1 MNAAEHEAAPES
13 EDAEPAFTMADA
25 PPDPLADLA
34 ERAKADPAVAF
45 SDDVIE
51 ALAELRAEDR
61 GRFEAIRVSLKRAGV
76 RVTALDPLICTAA
89 GDEGARQTQADLL
102 IEIAA
107 EAELFH
113 DRDKRA
119 FADIRV
125 GDVRETWPV
134 KSTGFRRWLGRAF
147 YKKHG
152 GAPNSDAMASA
163 IAVLEAKAHYDAP
176 ERPIFLR
183 VGEHDSRLYLDLCND
198 AWQAIEI
205 DAAGWRV
212 VSEPPC
218 RFRRAAGMLP
228 LPEPTRGGS
237 LNSLRELLNISTDQQ
252 FTLSVAWLLATFR
265 PSGPYPVLIVSGEH
279 GAAKTS
285 FVSTLRAMI
294 DPNSTPMRSTPRDD
308 RDLFIAATNAHV
320 LAFDNLSGL
329 PGWLSDAL
337 CRLATGG
344 GFSTRQLYSDADE
357 ILFDAMRPLALN
369 GIEDIVSR
377 PDLADRG
384 LFLALAAIL
393 EAKRKTDQGMRTA
406 IETARPAILGA
417 LLDAV
422 ARGLARVP
430 GLTLPT
436 LPRMADFA
444 VWASAC
450 GDGALWPE
458 GGFLLA
464 FNANRA
470 AAIGDVIDGD
480 AVASAV
486 VKLMAD
492 AAEWIGTSGAL
503 RQRLGEIAGEAAA
516 KARTWPGNDRALAGK
531 LRRIAPFLRSPS
543 VGIELA
549 FTRDKAGRYIHLRRS
564 PTVRNF
570 ASFASPPSS
579 ERKNGR
585 KPPLSGD
592 LGDDANDDAKLAG
605 DANGFGGDA
614 NDDAKL
620 APDPVCVIDKPLETL
635 ADDANDAN
643 DANSPTFPAP
653 ESTHTRRGVI

>member
-1 MNAAEHEAAPES
+1 MLRGVVSEAPEAA
-13 EDAEPAFTMADA
+13 ADA
-25 PPDPLADLA
+25 PYTIAEITDPLADLA
-34 ERAKADPAVAF
+34 ARAKADPAIAF

-51 ALAELRAEDR
+51 ALAELRAEER
-61 GRFEAIRVSLKRAGV
+61 GRFEAIRAELKRAGV
-76 RVTALDPLICTAA
+76 RVTELDPLICAAA
-89 GDEGARQTQADLL
+89 GDEGGRQTQADLL
-102 IEIAA
+102 LELADTA
-107 EAELFH
+107 DLFH

-147 YKKHG
+147 YQKHG

-163 IAVLEAKAHYDAP
+163 LAVIEAKAHYDAP

-183 VGEHDSRLYLDLCND
+183 IGEHDGRLYLDLGD
-198 AWQAIEI
+198 ETWRAIEI
-205 DAAGWRV
+205 DAGGWCV

-218 RFRRAAGMLP
+218 RFRRAPGMLP

-237 LNSLRELLNISTDQQ
+237 IEALRGLLNISTDQQ
-252 FTLSVAWLLATFR
+252 FILSVAWLLATFR
-265 PSGPYPVLIVSGEH
+265 PAGPYPVLIVSGEH

-285 FVSTLRAMI
+285 FVSALRALI
-294 DPNSTPMRSTPRDD
+294 DPNTTPMRSMPRED
-308 RDLFIAATNAHV
+308 RDLFISATNAHV

-329 PGWLSDAL
+329 PAWLSDAL

-344 GFSTRQLYSDADE
+344 GFSTRALWTDGDE
-357 ILFDAMRPLALN
+357 VLFDAMRPIALN

-384 LFLALAAIL
+384 LFMGLAAIA
-393 EAKRKTDQGMRTA
+393 ETERKTDKEMRTA

-422 ARGLARVP
+422 SRGLARLP
-430 GLTLPT
+430 GLTLPE

-444 VWASAC
+444 IWAVAC

-458 GGFLLA
+458 GA
-464 FNANRA
+464 FVAAFGENRA
-470 AAIGDVIDGD
+470 AAIGDVIEGD
-480 AVASAV
+480 VVASAL
-486 VKLMAD
+486 VKFMAD
-492 AAEWIGTSGAL
+492 AAEWTGPAGAL

-516 KARTWPGNDRALAGK
+516 KARTWPANDRALAGK

-543 VGIELA
+543 VGIEA
-549 FTRDKAGRYIHLRRS
+549 IFERDMRGRYICLRRS
-564 PTVRNF
+564 HTVGEF
-570 ASFASPPSS
+570 ASFASCTSS

-585 KPPLSGD
+585 NQPFSD
-592 LGDDANDDAKLAG
+592 SEAMTQNDANDVAMTQTAS
-605 DANGFGGDA
+605 AMTQTHDA
-614 NDDAKL
+614 NDGSESGLRHANQLK
-620 APDPVCVIDKPLETL
+620 TL
-635 ADDANDAN
+635 QHDANDAN
-643 DANSPTFPAP
+643 DANSPTSRTPG
-653 ESTHTRRGVI
+653 SVHTRRGVI